1 MFNIYLFLYIHQHTF
16 IYIYIYIYIGIDI
29 YINIYLLI
37 YTYNFTYIYICIYTC
52 YHILCGTLGIYL
64 FILIFW
70 FIDEPHPRAL
80 IIRRKKYLVH
90 RHKNKNKTCWK
101 SFFITHS
108 TYLRAKKKLRS
119 WLCCCFTLLGSQVV
133 FIIYC
138 WAMCRGFAA
147 IYI

>member
-1 MFNIYLFLYIHQHTF
+1 MCIHIHKHINIHICLIYIYFYTYINTHS
-16 IYIYIYIYIGIDI
+16 YIYIYIYIGIDI

-80 IIRRKKYLVH
+80 IIWRKKYLVH

-108 TYLRAKKKLRS
+108 TYLRAKKTPVMIMLLFHPIVKL
-119 WLCCCFTLLGSQVV
+119 
-133 FIIYC
+133 
-138 WAMCRGFAA
+138 
-147 IYI
+147 

>member
-16 IYIYIYIYIGIDI
+16 IYIYIHIYRHRHIHQHIPTHI
-29 YINIYLLI
+29 HIQLHIH
-37 YTYNFTYIYICIYTC
+37 IYICIYTC

-80 IIRRKKYLVH
+80 IIWRKKYLVH

-108 TYLRAKKKLRS
+108 TYLRAKKNS
-119 WLCCCFTLLGSQVV
+119 GHDYAVV
-133 FIIYC
+133 SPY
-138 WAMCRGFAA
+138 WDHRLSS
-147 IYI
+147 